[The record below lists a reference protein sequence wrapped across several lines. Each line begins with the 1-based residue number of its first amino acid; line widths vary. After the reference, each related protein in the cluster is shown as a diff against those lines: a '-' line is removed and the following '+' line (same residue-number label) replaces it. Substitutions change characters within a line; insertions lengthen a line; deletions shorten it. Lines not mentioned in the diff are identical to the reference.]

1 MEIKKKNFSE
11 IIKLVKK
18 KAKCPSCK
26 KISKDPYTPFCSK
39 KCSDIDLMKWLSDE
53 QAINIKSELQ

>member
-1 MEIKKKNFSE
+1 MEIKKKNYNK

-26 KISKDPYTPFCSK
+26 QISQDPYTPFCSK

-53 QAINIKSELQ
+53 QGINIKSEF